1 VNMLIDWSDTH
12 TAAFQKSAM
21 TFKHGLNA
29 TGLFTDEALIK
40 LLDKHPSQELDVCA
54 MPFPGEIH
62 FRTGDV
68 READGKTLLAIAKTG
83 AIWINLRRAMN
94 IHPEYKA
101 VLDEMYG
108 GLADKVGLSSLN
120 PRGGILISSPK
131 AKVPYHFDKTET
143 ILWHVRGK
151 KRLYLYPESE
161 EFLSD
166 EAYEDSLVN
175 VLSDDVPYNESFEKG
190 VQVFDLEPDQAITWP
205 LNSPHRVVNS
215 SYCVSVTTEYSTA
228 ESVRKNA
235 NIYLNAT
242 LRRKLGMDPSYRR
255 DGEIKRTVK
264 SVFGRVLK
272 KTGMGAYEPFK
283 DNVTFK
289 ILAGD
294 LNIHDV
300 DPYPRDF

>member
-1 VNMLIDWSDTH
+1 MNMLTDWSDNH

-21 TFKHGLNA
+21 TFTHGLNA
-29 TGLFTDEALIK
+29 TGLFTDDALIR
-40 LLDKHPSQELDVCA
+40 LLDKHPAREMDVCA
-54 MPFPGEIH
+54 MPFPGDLH

-83 AIWINLRRAMN
+83 KIWINLRRAMN

-101 VLDEMYG
+101 VLDDMYG
-108 GLADKVGLSSLN
+108 GLSDKVGLSSLN
-120 PRGGILISSPK
+120 PRGGILISSPQ

-143 ILWHVRGK
+143 ILWHVRGEK
-151 KRLYLYPESE
+151 SLYLYPESE

-166 EAYEDSLVN
+166 EAYEASLIN
-175 VLSDDVPYNESFEKG
+175 VLSDDVPYDESFEKG
-190 VQVFDLEPDQAITWP
+190 VQIFNLEPDQAITWP

-215 SYCVSVTTEYSTA
+215 TFCVSVTTEYSTA

-242 LRRKLGMDPSYRR
+242 LRRKLGLNPSYRR
-255 DGEIKRTVK
+255 DGDVKRMIK
-264 SVFGRVLK
+264 SVFGRVLQ
-272 KTGMGAYEPFK
+272 KTGMGAKEPFQ

-289 ILAGD
+289 VFADD
-294 LNIHDV
+294 LTVHDV
-300 DPYPRDF
+300 APYPRDF